1 MCTRKSPFCL
11 FHLNENQQHESNDV
25 RQLVIS
31 FLVQEMTQAVKAV
44 VELIL
49 FFFDGAIQLV
59 GSSFPNQRLK

>member
-49 FFFDGAIQLV
+49 FFLTVPFSLWDPR
-59 GSSFPNQRLK
+59 SPTRD